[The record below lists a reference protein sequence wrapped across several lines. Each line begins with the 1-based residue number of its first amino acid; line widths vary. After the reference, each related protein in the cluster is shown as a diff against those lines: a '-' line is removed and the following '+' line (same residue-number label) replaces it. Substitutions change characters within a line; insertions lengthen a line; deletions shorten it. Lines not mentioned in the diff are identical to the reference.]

1 MPDRPDP
8 KNVRLITDA
17 ISHGLREV
25 HNLRLLPKADD
36 MEGAAFDRSARED
49 LERFERAHKALKAEE
64 SER

>member
-17 ISHGLREV
+17 ISRGLREV
-25 HNLRLLPKADD
+25 HSLRLVPLAEDIEEP
-36 MEGAAFDRSARED
+36 AFDRSARED